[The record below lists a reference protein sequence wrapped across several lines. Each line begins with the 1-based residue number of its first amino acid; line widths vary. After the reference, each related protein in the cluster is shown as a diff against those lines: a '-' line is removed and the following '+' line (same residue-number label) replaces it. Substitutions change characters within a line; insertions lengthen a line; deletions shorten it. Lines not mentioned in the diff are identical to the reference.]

1 MHVHLDRPLPAVAE
15 PLDAG
20 LPGEPPARRAARLL
34 RGLPLFDGVPE
45 ATFEAPL
52 AGASVLS
59 APVGTV
65 LFRAGEP
72 AEVLYVVI
80 DGRVR
85 LTLGRPPTAR
95 VLATLGR
102 GDTIGLAALLRS
114 DVYPVNAGVVE
125 AALLVGLPAGTIR
138 HAIDAQ
144 PLFAARLIGD
154 MGAKLARFVR
164 DIGGFTQR
172 TARSRVARL
181 LCDLHR
187 EAPQGC
193 TEIVFDEPKR
203 LIASRLAM
211 TPETLSRELHTLA
224 AQGLIDSRRTR
235 FKVLDAAALA
245 EAAEDAVSVAGTA

>member
-1 MHVHLDRPLPAVAE
+1 MHVHQDRPPVAVAA
-15 PLDAG
+15 PLDAA

-34 RGLPLFDGVPE
+34 SGLPLFDGVPE
-45 ATFEAPL
+45 AAFEAPL
-52 AGASVLS
+52 DGASVLS
-59 APVGTV
+59 VPIGTV

-72 AEVLYVVI
+72 AEVLYVVV

-95 VLATLGR
+95 LLATLGR

-114 DVYPVNAGVVE
+114 DVYPVNASVVE
-125 AALLVGLPAGTIR
+125 AALLVGLPAGAIR
-138 HAIDAQ
+138 HAIDAH

-187 EAPQGC
+187 DAPQGC

-235 FKVLDAAALA
+235 FMVLDAAALA
-245 EAAEDAVSVAGTA
+245 EAAEDAVAVAGTA